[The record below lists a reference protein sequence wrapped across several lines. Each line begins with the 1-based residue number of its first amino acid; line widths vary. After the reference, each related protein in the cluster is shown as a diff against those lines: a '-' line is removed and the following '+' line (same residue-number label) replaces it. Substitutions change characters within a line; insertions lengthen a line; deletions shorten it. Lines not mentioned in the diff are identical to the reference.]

1 MKKLICLLLLM
12 AFSADVSFAAT
23 VPVGW
28 TSSQNDFADYSILGN
43 TVRITSDVYGY
54 ATGEYVYAYQITNT
68 SSVPLSFFSVAVY
81 PGVDV
86 SDEAYDLSG
95 SVVEPAGWGAV
106 VSSTQVE
113 SVNAMFFDTIDNDG
127 KSSAI
132 LWFKS
137 NYGPASGNAA
147 LIGALSGVPYY
158 ASVPD
163 SGQVLVPIPEPATI
177 VLFSLAGFIGVT
189 RNQRKA

>member
-1 MKKLICLLLLM
+1 MKRLILLLMLM
-12 AFSADVSFAAT
+12 AFSADVSLAAT

-54 ATGEYVYAYQITNT
+54 ATGDYVYAYQVTNT

-81 PGVDV
+81 PGADV
-86 SDEAYDLSG
+86 FDVFYDLSG
-95 SVVEPAGWGAV
+95 SVAEPDSWGAV

-113 SVNAMFFDTIDNDG
+113 SVNAMFFTDALENDG
-127 KSSAI
+127 ISSAI

-137 NYGPASGNAA
+137 NYGPEPGNAA
-147 LIGALSGVPYY
+147 LIGALSSVHYY

-177 VLFSLAGFIGVT
+177 VLFSLACGI
-189 RNQRKA
+189 R

>member
-28 TSSQNDFADYSILGN
+28 TSSQNTSADYSILGN
-43 TVRITSDVYGY
+43 TATISSDVYSY
-54 ATGEYVYAYQITNT
+54 SSGEYVYAYQITNT
-68 SSVPLSFFSVAVY
+68 SSVPLSFFSVAIY
-81 PGVDV
+81 PGADVFGVD
-86 SDEAYDLSG
+86 YDSSG
-95 SVVEPAGWGAV
+95 LVVAPAGWWAAISG
-106 VSSTQVE
+106 TQVD
-113 SVNAMFFDTIDNDG
+113 SVNAIFADTLENDG
-127 KSSAI
+127 ISSAI

-147 LIGALSGVPYY
+147 LIGASTIHYY

-177 VLFSLAGFIGVT
+177 VLFSLAGFIGVK
-189 RNQRKA
+189 RNRRKA